1 MSSQHYQIYVTSQT
15 IRNFHGIILR
25 NVFTV
30 DLTNFR
36 LLIYIYIY
44 VEPSENVLKRIFLVH
59 TSVF

>member
-1 MSSQHYQIYVTSQT
+1 MSSQHYQIYVISQT
-15 IRNFHGIILR
+15 IRNLHGIILR

-30 DLTNFR
+30 ELTNFR

-44 VEPSENVLKRIFLVH
+44 VEPSENVLKRIISVH